1 MTTVQTDVQTEEKIY
16 FGFSYWGCPY
26 RRQDDEHFIIGP
38 FETSAEARK
47 AVKRKLENGQPNTMR
62 DWVSG
67 PVKIFDT
74 VEKLKKGLDKAKLNV
89 PRDIEA
95 NEFYIGETCLWRPTQ
110 K

>member
-1 MTTVQTDVQTEEKIY
+1 MTTVQTNVQAEEKIY
-16 FGFSYWGCPY
+16 FGFSSWGCPY
-26 RRQDDEHFIIGP
+26 RRQPDEHFIIGP

-47 AVKRKLENGQPNTMR
+47 AVKRKLEQGQPRTMV

-67 PVKIFDT
+67 SVKIFDS

-89 PRDIEA
+89 PRSIEE
-95 NEFYIGETCLWRPTQ
+95 NDFCIGDTVLWRPTQ